1 MKKRLIPK
9 KAISK
14 AYSQE
19 EQRADL
25 DLNIGSPESDVDKLP
40 KEIFE
45 ILGEVLSFI
54 ETTNKLEGDK
64 NENKQ

>member
-1 MKKRLIPK
+1 MKKRLIPRK
-9 KAISK
+9 DIAK

-19 EQRADL
+19 QEKPKL
-25 DLNIGSPESDVDKLP
+25 ELNTDSPRSDIDKLP

-54 ETTNKLEGDK
+54 ETTNKFEGDK
-64 NENKQ
+64 NENK